1 MPLVVAGDGPDAA
14 RLRAL
19 AAGGE
24 VRFAGWLSP
33 QELADLRAQ
42 AAVVLVPSRSDEA
55 CPYSALDALAAG
67 VPVLASDRGGLPEL
81 VGPDNILPPVATEL
95 WSRRLATLWADRQAR
110 QTAGEAALE
119 TARERFSEA
128 AYYERLIEIYGG

>member
-81 VGPDNILPPVATEL
+81 VGPDNVLPPAATEL
-95 WSRRLATLWADRQAR
+95 WGRRSPPSGPIGKRGRRPARRRSKPRARGSRKTPTTSA
-110 QTAGEAALE
+110 
-119 TARERFSEA
+119 
-128 AYYERLIEIYGG
+128 